1 MKHSLLW
8 LLSLSIIS
16 LWFYTSWAAPIS
28 FDVTPIKY
36 EIDADPGESIT
47 RTATISNK
55 SDSAFTI
62 TTGTSDFQSSGLTG
76 QPSFVRRSE
85 LVYPDQQ
92 LSSWISIDTPGF
104 IIAPNSS
111 QTINFTIN
119 IPENATPG
127 WHYGGVF
134 FKNNASGDNT
144 SGTLGVNIDYWVL
157 ILLNV
162 SWDIVSDGNVVSGGI
177 AISNWGSTHKKQI
190 DNQNW
195 DHSLIIDDDLTTPPL
210 ASDLDSCPLWDFTSS
225 NFDGRCIDNPFTQ
238 IAPESNQDTTQIPE
252 DTDSSNENNSTD
264 DWGDFSVVFD
274 IPFEN
279 NGNIHLKP
287 EGSIV
292 IKDENGNTIEQI
304 GEKLIKNEAG
314 AIIGKEI
321 VDFLPINDEQWNVLP
336 SSQRKFSYNWE
347 GFPYTDLD
355 GNIAY
360 RSPGEYYT
368 LKNKQDAGFLMFWE
382 RVASKKQYQTLTADI
397 DLSYIDHEG
406 NEIEFNAAPEFW
418 IEYTQQYIGLNP
430 YVIVPF
436 ALITT
441 LWLAYGLRMR
451 LRIKKKKL
459 KKQQK
464 KAEKKLKAG
473 KKKKD
478 STDKK

>member
-1 MKHSLLW
+1 MKYSILLS
-8 LLSLSIIS
+8 LSLSIIS
-16 LWFYTSWAAPIS
+16 LWFYSSWAAPIS

-36 EIDADPGESIT
+36 ELDADPGESIIQ
-47 RTATISNK
+47 TATITNK
-55 SDSAFTI
+55 SDNSFTI
-62 TTGTSDFQSSGLTG
+62 TTGTSDFQSSGTTG

-92 LSSWISIDTPGF
+92 LSSWISIDRASF

-134 FKNNASGDNT
+134 FKNNASEWSS
-144 SGTLGVNIDYWVL
+144 SGTLWVNIDYWVL

-162 SWDIVSDGNVVSGGI
+162 SWDIVSDGSVVPNAI
-177 AISNWGSTHKKQI
+177 AIYNWGSTYKKQKN
-190 DNQNW
+190 NQNW
-195 DHSLIIDDDLTTPPL
+195 EESLIIGDGLITPPL
-210 ASDLDSCPLWDFTSS
+210 SSDIDICLLWDLTAS
-225 NFDGRCIDNPFTQ
+225 NFDGRCIDNPFNS
-238 IAPESNQDTTQIPE
+238 APNDPEIIENWENLPSDTPSS
-252 DTDSSNENNSTD
+252 DSSQND
-264 DWGDFSVVFD
+264 DDFSIVFD

-287 EGSIV
+287 EWSIV
-292 IKDENGNTIEQI
+292 IKDADGNTIKQI
-304 GEKLIKNEAG
+304 WEKLIKNEAG

-336 SSQRKFSYNWE
+336 SSKRKFSYNWE
-347 GFPYTDLD
+347 WFPYTDLD

-406 NEIEFNAAPEFW
+406 NEIEFNAAPEFS
-418 IEYTQQYIGLNP
+418 IEYTQQYIWINP
-430 YVIVPF
+430 YVAWPLAI
-436 ALITT
+436 ITT
-441 LWLAYGLRMR
+441 LGLLYGARWH
-451 LRIKKKKL
+451 LRIRKKKL
-459 KKQQK
+459 KKQAK
-464 KAEKKLKAG
+464 KTEKKIKAG
-473 KKKKD
+473 KKKLKN
-478 STDKK
+478 TDK